1 MLTNS
6 IDPIPGSS
14 LCLSLHTENPVAAQV
29 LVDKMERIHTTDI
42 LNRREVRD
50 QEIYFPDLL

>member
-42 LNRREVRD
+42 
-50 QEIYFPDLL
+50 